1 MTDEIRA
8 QMTSKLIDN
17 NRLSLRNALSEQ
29 IPNFDRISIA
39 TGYWDLPGFQ
49 LLEEALSNYK
59 SIRLLIGQEPLPPAF
74 AKRADLENIDE
85 TFPETQIRAGLAGL
99 DQSQELRNSAK
110 TIKKWIADGLLEVKV
125 LKGTF
130 LHAKAYI
137 FGDYDS
143 HQAVGVIGSS
153 NFTAAGLTK
162 NLELNYLDDNTH
174 TVIFKPN
181 SENQPHSHL
190 SWFDELWNDP
200 RAQDWNGK
208 FTTLI
213 DSSPVGDMAF
223 SQYHMYIKALYEIY
237 GDELV
242 SEVNTNQEIEDVL
255 YDFQLR
261 NSKLLIQ
268 KLAKSG
274 VAILADSVGLGKTI
288 TAGAVLKTY
297 IEDKDAGRV
306 YVIAPASLTQQW
318 SMELAEA
325 FSLVT
330 GFEIISLQDAKKI
343 QQAREL
349 DQYAPVDLFIVDEAH
364 NLRSGSGS
372 RFDELLEWFSDN
384 PESHVLLLTATPI
397 NNSLKDLKN
406 QIQLGSKGKLHS
418 VKVTYKTDS
427 KTETIDFFD
436 AIERLNKEIKVAI
449 TAGKRPDYDKVN
461 KVMRQGLRPYLVR
474 TTRAGITKEF
484 GGIRTKDGNLL
495 KFPESINKPQAYKFN
510 AEISPKLLQVYKD
523 NAAVFEGLK
532 FSQLDLQWLL
542 DLTQRTQ
549 HPLDCIANQKPK
561 EGKPAETPF
570 EMIFQTLLTLGFTP
584 YKSDIYKHKYYG
596 KTVETIAL
604 FTGASDEEK
613 LRVSSQLSIHNMLR
627 VTLLKRLESSQY
639 SLKVSIE
646 NYGKRLKQFQTLLAG
661 GKIGRIKDLDTVLDL
676 FGDDVDFANDL
687 DNSQFKEFDLQDADS
702 KIYNLDALNTDLER
716 DKSIVDVLIKM
727 CEVMSVRDDKLVA
740 FAKLLNELQ
749 SKPEYGKKVL
759 VFSYYADTIK
769 YLEKELPKYFDIP
782 DFNSK
787 SGFVTGGSKANADDL
802 AKRFSPKSK
811 KTSEQVLAQG
821 EIDFLFATDVLSEGQ
836 NLQDSGVI
844 VNFDLHW
851 NPVRMIQRNGRI
863 NRLGSSF
870 EQVFIFNMH
879 PDQNLNTYLTLVERL
894 NNKIDQIKFSI
905 GTDQSVLG
913 EEANPKEFIDIYNPN
928 ADGAVIDQDDD
939 DMELL
944 SEDEFVKDLREFHST
959 AHQSEKDL
967 VSNIGIGKWGYLPN
981 GFSQYIQAA
990 EALALVRVEGKFK
1003 QNTQSF
1009 ISHIFIRKIQQ
1020 YSPVENFAALSALRV
1035 HINQKERRPDVI
1047 SSDRIEINK
1056 KVVQLAKLHASRH
1069 IDYIK
1074 RTPRVNQAIGEFSKY
1089 KIDGLGLDLAL
1100 DKVQT
1105 SQSLKRATQ
1114 IIKLI
1119 NREVALKSTLNVE
1132 VVDTVNSFIKQMM
1145 NLQDPG
1151 YDIESGSVEG
1161 VVFFAS

>member
-1 MTDEIRA
+1 
-8 QMTSKLIDN
+8 MTSKLIDN
-17 NRLSLRNALSEQ
+17 NRLSLRNALSAQ

-49 LLEEALSNYK
+49 LLEESLSNYK

-85 TFPETQIRAGLAGL
+85 TFPESQIRAGLAGL

-190 SWFDELWNDP
+190 SWFDELWNDT

-213 DSSPVGDMAF
+213 DSSPVGDMVF

-297 IEDKDAGRV
+297 IEEKDAGRV

-318 SMELAEA
+318 SKELAEA

-372 RFDELLEWFSDN
+372 RFDELLDWFSDN
-384 PESHVLLLTATPI
+384 PDSHVLLLTATPI

-484 GGIRTKDGNLL
+484 GGIRTKDGDLL
-495 KFPESINKPQAYKFN
+495 KFPESINKPRGYKFN

-523 NAAVFEGLK
+523 NEAVFEGLE

-549 HPLDCIANQKPK
+549 HPLDSVANQKPK
-561 EGKPAETPF
+561 AGKPAETPF
-570 EMIFQTLLTLGFTP
+570 EIIFQTLLTLGFSP
-584 YKSDIYKHKYYG
+584 YKADVYKHKYYG
-596 KTVETIAL
+596 KTVETIAS
-604 FTGASDEEK
+604 FTGASDEER

-639 SLKVSIE
+639 SLKVSID

-661 GKIGRIKDLDTVLDL
+661 GKIGRIKDLDTVLDM
-676 FGDDVDFANDL
+676 FGDDVDFDNDL
-687 DNSQFKEFDLQDADS
+687 GGSQFDEFELKDADS
-702 KIYNLDALNTDLER
+702 KIYNLEALGKDLER
-716 DKSIVDVLIKM
+716 DKSIVDVLLKM
-727 CEVMSVRDDKLVA
+727 CDVMAAKDDKLEA
-740 FAKLLNELQ
+740 FAKLLSELQ
-749 SKPEYGKKVL
+749 GKPEFGKKVL

-769 YLEKELPKYFDIP
+769 YLERELPKYFVSP
-782 DFNSK
+782 EFKSK
-787 SGFVTGGSKANADDL
+787 SGFVTGGSKANADNL

-811 KTSEQVLAQG
+811 KTTPQVLAQG

-863 NRLGSSF
+863 NRLGSAF

-879 PDQNLNTYLTLVERL
+879 PDQNLNAYLTLVERL

-913 EEANPKEFIDIYNPN
+913 EEANPKEFIDIYSPDT
-928 ADGAVIDQDDD
+928 DGQILDQNDDD
-939 DMELL
+939 VELL
-944 SEDEFVKDLREFHST
+944 GEDEFVKDMREFDST
-959 AHQSEKDL
+959 ASQLEKDL

-981 GFSQYIQAA
+981 GFSNHIQSAV
-990 EALALVRVEGKFK
+990 ALALVRVEGKYKHNSQVF
-1003 QNTQSF
+1003 T
-1009 ISHIFIRKIQQ
+1009 SHLFVRKIDQ
-1020 YSPVENFAALSALRV
+1020 YAPVENFAALSALRV
-1035 HINQKERRPDVI
+1035 PPSMTERKPDLI
-1047 SSDRIEINK
+1047 SLNRSEIRTK
-1056 KVVQLAKLHASRH
+1056 ALQLAKLHAGKKPV
-1069 IDYIK
+1069 YFK
-1074 RTPRVNQAIGEFSKY
+1074 RTPKVSEAITIFSSQGNQEMY
-1089 KIDGLGLDLAL
+1089 LDLAL

-1105 SQSLKRATQ
+1105 KQTLKRAKQ
-1114 IIKLI
+1114 IVKLI
-1119 NREVALKSTLNVE
+1119 NREYGAIGHLTKETIGTVE
-1132 VVDTVNSFIKQMM
+1132 GFIKHMSTF
-1145 NLQDPG
+1145 D
-1151 YDIESGSVEG
+1151 DIELEVRRDSLEG
-1161 VVFFAS
+1161 VLYFAG

>member
-1 MTDEIRA
+1 
-8 QMTSKLIDN
+8 MTSKLIDN
-17 NRLSLRNALSEQ
+17 NRLSLRNALGEQ

-190 SWFDELWNDP
+190 SWFDELWNDS
-200 RAQDWNGK
+200 RAQDWSGK

-213 DSSPVGDMAF
+213 DSSPVGDLAF

-268 KLAKSG
+268 KLSKSG

-297 IEDKDAGRV
+297 IEEKDAGRV
-306 YVIAPASLTQQW
+306 YVISPASLTQQW
-318 SMELAEA
+318 SKELAEA

-384 PESHVLLLTATPI
+384 PDSHVLLLTATPI

-427 KTETIDFFD
+427 KTETIDFFE

-449 TAGKRPDYDKVN
+449 TTGKRPDYDKVN

-484 GGIRTKDGNLL
+484 GGIRTKNGDLL
-495 KFPESINKPQAYKFN
+495 KFPESINKPRGYKFN
-510 AEISPKLLQVYKD
+510 KEISPKLLQVYTE
-523 NAAVFEGLK
+523 NSAVFEGLE
-532 FSQLDLQWLL
+532 FSQIDLQWLL

-549 HPLDCIANQKPK
+549 HPLDSIASQKPK
-561 EGKPAETPF
+561 AGKPAETPF
-570 EMIFQTLLTLGFTP
+570 EIVFQTLLTLGFAP
-584 YKSDIYKHKYYG
+584 YKADVYKHKYYG
-596 KTVETIAL
+596 KTVEAIAS
-604 FTGASDEEK
+604 FTGSSDEER

-639 SLKVSIE
+639 SLKVSID
-646 NYGKRLKQFQTLLAG
+646 NYGKRLKQFQTLLSG

-676 FGDDVDFANDL
+676 FGDDVDFDNDL
-687 DNSQFKEFDLQDADS
+687 DGSQFDEFELQDADS
-702 KIYNLDALNTDLER
+702 KIYNLEALNKDIER
-716 DKSIVDVLIKM
+716 DKSIVEVLLKM
-727 CEVMSVRDDKLVA
+727 CDVMSHKDDKLEA
-740 FAKLLNELQ
+740 FAELLNELQ

-769 YLEKELPKYFDIP
+769 YLERELPKYFAIP
-782 DFNSK
+782 DFKEK
-787 SGFVTGGSKANADDL
+787 SGFVTGGSKATADDL

-811 KTSEQVLAQG
+811 KTSEQILAQG

-863 NRLGSSF
+863 NRLGSTF

-879 PDQNLNTYLTLVERL
+879 PDQNLNAYLTLVERL

-913 EEANPKEFIDIYNPN
+913 EEANPKEFIDIYSPDT
-928 ADGAVIDQDDD
+928 DGQVIDQNDDD
-939 DMELL
+939 VELL
-944 SEDEFVKDLREFHST
+944 GEDEFVRDLREFDST
-959 AHQSEKDL
+959 ATELDKEL
-967 VSNIGIGKWGYLPN
+967 VSKIGLGKWGYLPH
-981 GFSQYIQAA
+981 GFTQYIQDVV
-990 EALALVRVEGKFK
+990 ALALVRVEGKFK
-1003 QNTQSF
+1003 HNGEHF
-1009 ISHIFIRKIQQ
+1009 ISHLFIRKIDQFA
-1020 YSPVENFAALSALRV
+1020 PVENYAALSALRV
-1035 HINQKERRPDVI
+1035 DKSQLERRSDTI
-1047 SSDRIEINK
+1047 SLDRGEIK
-1056 KVVQLAKLHASRH
+1056 RKVVQLAKINSTRQPT
-1069 IDYIK
+1069 YFK
-1074 RTPRVNQAIGEFSKY
+1074 RTPKVNDAIAIFSKY
-1089 KIDGLGLDLAL
+1089 KTTGLDFDLAL

-1105 SQSLKRATQ
+1105 KQTLKRAKYLV
-1114 IIKLI
+1114 KLI
-1119 NREVALKSTLNVE
+1119 NKEQAAQGGLSQPTLRLVE
-1132 VVDTVNSFIKQMM
+1132 SFIHQM
-1145 NLQDPG
+1145 NKFETVGVIPG
-1151 YDIESGSVEG
+1151 EIEG
-1161 VVFFAS
+1161 VLYFAS